1 MISLYARIAAIA
13 AVLVLLAGIGWR
25 IDQGGY
31 KRAKTEWNA
40 EKLASSENARLREQ
54 AAQKS
59 TEGIDREYQ
68 STKTRLLADKRI
80 TDNKLRDFQAAISA
94 DTNTTTTSGTD
105 DPYPAIA
112 SQCAAALGV
121 LDEYAQS
128 VAGKATALQSYTNAV
143 CLAK

>member
-1 MISLYARIAAIA
+1 MISIYARIAALA

-40 EKLASSENARLREQ
+40 EKLATSENARLREQ
-54 AAQKS
+54 AAQK
-59 TEGIDREYQ
+59 TNEGIDREYQ
-68 STKTRLLADKRI
+68 TSKNRLIADKRI
-80 TDNKLRDFQAAISA
+80 VDSKLRDFQAAISA
-94 DTNTTTTSGTD
+94 DTNTSTTSGTD

-112 SQCAAALGV
+112 RECAAALGI

-128 VAGKATALQSYTNAV
+128 VAGKATALQSYTANV